1 MNTRFRLIC
10 IALAAIAL
18 AYAVVSGYYNV
29 CIYLL
34 GIIGYMVWSQYREGT
49 VFLAT
54 QAFHRQDYEKTKRLL
69 SDIKNPDY
77 LRKGRRNFYE
87 FMLGNIAL
95 KEGNIDEAEMHFQ
108 LASRLPWRKDVEKGM
123 VLINLAN
130 INLRKKQY
138 NRVQAYIDLAL
149 KLKLTQRQVDIIEK
163 IKNDVNTYK

>member
-1 MNTRFRLIC
+1 
-10 IALAAIAL
+10 
-18 AYAVVSGYYNV
+18 
-29 CIYLL
+29 
-34 GIIGYMVWSQYREGT
+34 
-49 VFLAT
+49 
-54 QAFHRQDYEKTKRLL
+54 
-69 SDIKNPDY
+69 
-77 LRKGRRNFYE
+77 
-87 FMLGNIAL
+87 MLGNIAL